1 MNKLFAVVLTI
12 AIDLIGFGIILPV
25 TPRLI
30 MDLTGQGIGEAS
42 MAGGWLAFSYAI
54 AQFLFGPVIGN
65 LSDHFG
71 RRPVLLFS
79 LLAFGCD
86 YALMGVAPTLSW
98 LFLGRIVAGIAGVG
112 DTKAVGKAA
121 EH

>member
-1 MNKLFAVVLTI
+1 MPKQAGPHALVFIFVTVL
-12 AIDLIGFGIILPV
+12 IDTIGFGIILPV
-25 TPRLI
+25 TPQLI

-71 RRPVLLFS
+71 RRQRHGHRHRRQRR
-79 LLAFGCD
+79 ADQTG
-86 YALMGVAPTLSW
+86 
-98 LFLGRIVAGIAGVG
+98 
-112 DTKAVGKAA
+112 AA
-121 EH
+121 ECAA